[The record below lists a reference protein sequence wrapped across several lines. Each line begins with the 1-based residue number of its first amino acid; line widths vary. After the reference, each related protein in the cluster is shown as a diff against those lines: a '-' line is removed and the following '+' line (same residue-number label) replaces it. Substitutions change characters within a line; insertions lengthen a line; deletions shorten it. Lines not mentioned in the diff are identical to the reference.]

1 MADKVYFK
9 GWEGAK
15 LSYKSGGSFVPIACI
30 TSRSESN
37 ATNVTEKVNVC
48 TQGKT
53 IVTAKSISRTVS
65 LSGEVVDANS
75 LEALRVLQK
84 SLAEQTF
91 KVYRGTGETLA
102 KYFKGIITNLAADYP
117 AGQDEDSTFSMDI
130 TINGGYTNTDI

>member
-1 MADKVYFK
+1 MAEKIYFK

-37 ATNVTEKVNVC
+37 ATNTIEKVNVC

-53 IVTAKSISRTVS
+53 ITTAKSISRTVS

-91 KVYRGTGETLA
+91 KVYRGAGETLA
-102 KYFKGIITNLAADYP
+102 KYFKGIITNLNADYS
-117 AGQDEDSTFSMDI
+117 AGQDEDATFSMDI
-130 TINGGYTNTDI
+130 TINGGYTDTDV

>member
-1 MADKVYFK
+1 MADYFK

-37 ATNVTEKVNVC
+37 ATNTIEKVNVC
-48 TQGKT
+48 TLGKT
-53 IVTAKSISRTVS
+53 VTTANSVSRTVS
-65 LSGEVVDANS
+65 ISGEVVDTNS

-84 SLAEQTF
+84 TLAEQTF

-102 KYFKGIITNLAADYP
+102 KYFKGIITRLSADYS

-130 TINGGYTNTDI
+130 TINGNYTNIDV

>member
-1 MADKVYFK
+1 MADYFK

-15 LSYKSGGSFVPIACI
+15 LSYKSGGSYIPIACI

-37 ATNVTEKVNVC
+37 ATNTIEKVNVC
-48 TQGKT
+48 TLGKT
-53 IVTAKSISRTVS
+53 VTTANSVSRTVS
-65 LSGEVVDANS
+65 ISGEVVDTNS

-84 SLAEQTF
+84 TLAEQTF

-102 KYFKGIITNLAADYP
+102 KYFKGIITSLSADYS

-130 TINGGYTNTDI
+130 TINGNYTDTDV